1 MGEVSTDLR
10 RARERAGLR
19 IEDVSA
25 RTKINAAFL
34 RALETGHFETL
45 PGHFFTRA
53 FLKTYAREVGLSPDE
68 VLRDFD
74 RLHGI
79 PEAAGPAEPA
89 LPTRE
94 ETQREF
100 IEGPLSSF
108 HLPRYGWPLA
118 LAACIVIVIVALAKR
133 QAPPAPS
140 SAPIGTSGAATPVP
154 VPARE
159 AEPATEPPQPDT
171 LTIQIQPSG
180 TVWVAATSDGASA
193 VFKLLQPGEQVT
205 VTGRVT
211 FFRIGN
217 AGAFAY
223 SINGAPGKPLGK
235 SGEVR
240 EVRITIDNYRD
251 YLRSP

>member
-1 MGEVSTDLR
+1 MGEISNDLR

-25 RTKINAAFL
+25 RTKINPAFL

-74 RLHGI
+74 RAHGI
-79 PEAAGPAEPA
+79 PEAVGIAEPA
-89 LPTRE
+89 VQRDD
-94 ETQREF
+94 TQREF
-100 IEGPLSSF
+100 TEGPLSSF
-108 HLPRYGWPLA
+108 RLPRYGWPLA
-118 LAACIVIVIVALAKR
+118 LAACMVIVIVALAKR
-133 QAPPAPS
+133 QVPPAPS
-140 SAPIGTSGAATPVP
+140 PSPIGTSGAATPAP
-154 VPARE
+154 VPARD
-159 AEPATEPPQPDT
+159 AEPAAEPPDT
-171 LTIQIQPSG
+171 LTIQIQPSE

-193 VFKLLQPGEQVT
+193 VYRLLKRGEQVT

-217 AGAFAY
+217 AAAFAY

-235 SGEVR
+235 PGEVR
-240 EVRITIDNYRD
+240 EVRITTDNYRD
-251 YLRSP
+251 FLR